1 VTRPVRR
8 NTCQSSAGGVF
19 SANETLNTYSLAV
32 VGGNSTCRGAP
43 RTPTTAAPVLV
54 YDGDCRFCKWCVR
67 FLVRRT
73 RRPLEC
79 VAYQTADLK
88 TLGLTRE
95 QCELAVQWVSLDGQ
109 RYSANLAAAAALRN
123 ARLPYPLLGVLL
135 NLPGVRNLAASAY
148 GQVARRRRCAA
159 PKTAR

>member
-1 VTRPVRR
+1 MTRPAKQ
-8 NTCQSSAGGVF
+8 NTCRISASEVP
-19 SANETLNTYSLAV
+19 SANGTLNTNSLSAV
-32 VGGNSTCRGAP
+32 SSNSTDTAERE
-43 RTPTTAAPVLV
+43 TPTAPVLV

-109 RYSANLAAAAALRN
+109 SCSANLAAAAALRN
-123 ARLPYPLLGVLL
+123 ARPPYPLLGVLL
-135 NLPGVRNLAASAY
+135 NLPGVRNLAAAAY
-148 GQVARRRRCAA
+148 SQVARRRRCAA
-159 PKTAR
+159 PKVPR